1 MQLYIKPTLNALL
14 GMLLGV
20 REEILYSGKLSREKT
35 FTNFTVLWL
44 FEKVFF
50 AKFVDVASFGAA
62 KASNL
67 QKSYFS
73 PIRGSFLPQS
83 FPLYSK
89 CMRLM
94 CKYST
99 IQHMCTMK
107 YLTQHVL

>member
-44 FEKVFF
+44 FAKVFF
-50 AKFVDVASFGAA
+50 TKFGDVASFGAV
-62 KASNL
+62 KVSNL

-73 PIRGSFLPQS
+73 PIRRSFLPQS
-83 FPLYSK
+83 FPLYGQ
-89 CMRLM
+89 CMQLM

-99 IQHMCTMK
+99 
-107 YLTQHVL
+107 